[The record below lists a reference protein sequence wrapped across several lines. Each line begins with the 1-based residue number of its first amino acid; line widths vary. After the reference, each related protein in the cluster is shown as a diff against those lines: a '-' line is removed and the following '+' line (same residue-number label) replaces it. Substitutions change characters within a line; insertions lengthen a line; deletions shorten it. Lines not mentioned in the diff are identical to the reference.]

1 MPNEPDMPP
10 HLKAQRTRILIGA
23 VALAI
28 AMLVMMF
35 FGKTPTFGQ
44 TPPANQTKLNSGHMA
59 AFVYKPEPSDLPA
72 IKFVD
77 AKGEARSLADWKGK
91 TVLLNLWATWCAPC
105 RKEMPDL
112 DKLQAELG
120 GATFEVVALGVD
132 RGGVKAAEKF
142 LEQVGTKRLALYV
155 DGTAKMANELRVIG
169 LPATLLIDAQG
180 REVGRLLGPADWA
193 SDDAKALIRS
203 VMR

>member
-1 MPNEPDMPP
+1 MPHEPDLPP
-10 HLKAQRTRILIGA
+10 HVKAQRTRILMAA

-28 AMLVMMF
+28 ALLVMMF
-35 FGKTPTFGQ
+35 FGKTPTFSQGR
-44 TPPANQTKLNSGHMA
+44 LNTGYMA
-59 AFVYKPEPSDLPA
+59 AFVYKPEPADLPA

-77 AKGEARSLADWKGK
+77 AKGEAKSLADWKGR

-112 DKLQAELG
+112 DRLQAEFG
-120 GATFEVVALGVD
+120 GDKFEVVALGVD

-142 LEQVGTKRLALYV
+142 LEQVGTKKLALYV
-155 DGTAKMANELRVIG
+155 DGTARMAGDLRVIG
-169 LPATLLIDAQG
+169 LPATLLIDADG
-180 REVGRLLGPADWA
+180 REVGRLLGPAEWA
-193 SDDAKALIRS
+193 SDEAKALIRS

>member
-1 MPNEPDMPP
+1 MPQEPELPP
-10 HLKAQRTRILIGA
+10 HLKAQRTRILWAA

-28 AMLVMMF
+28 ALLVMMF
-35 FGKTPTFGQ
+35 FGKTPTLGQ
-44 TPPANQTKLNSGHMA
+44 AQLNTGHMA
-59 AFVYKPEPSDLPA
+59 AFVFKPGPADLPP

-77 AKGEARSLADWKGK
+77 AKGEARTLAEWKGR

-120 GATFEVVALGVD
+120 GDKFEVVALGVD

-142 LEQVGTKRLALYV
+142 LEQVGSKKLALYV
-155 DGTAKMANELRVIG
+155 DGTARIATELRVIG
-169 LPATLLIDAQG
+169 LPATLLIDAEG
-180 REVGRLLGPADWA
+180 REVGRLLGPAEWA

-203 VMR
+203 IMR

>member
-1 MPNEPDMPP
+1 MPQEPDLPP
-10 HLKAQRTRILIGA
+10 HVKAQRTRILMAA

-28 AMLVMMF
+28 ALLAMMF
-35 FGKTPTFGQ
+35 FGKTPTFSQGR
-44 TPPANQTKLNSGHMA
+44 LNAGHMA
-59 AFVYKPEPSDLPA
+59 AFVYKPEPVELPA

-77 AKGEARSLADWKGK
+77 AKGEAKTLADWKGR

-120 GATFEVVALGVD
+120 GDKFEVIALGID

-142 LEQVGTKRLALYV
+142 LEQVAAKRLALYV
-155 DGTAKMANELRVIG
+155 DSTAKMAGDLRVIG
-169 LPATLLIDAQG
+169 LPATLLIDADG
-180 REVGRLLGPADWA
+180 REVGRLLGPAEWA
-193 SDDAKALIRS
+193 SDEAKALIRS

>member
-1 MPNEPDMPP
+1 MPQEPDLPP
-10 HLKAQRTRILIGA
+10 HVKAQRTRILMAA

-28 AMLVMMF
+28 ALLVMMF
-35 FGKTPTFGQ
+35 FGKTPTFSQGR
-44 TPPANQTKLNSGHMA
+44 LNAGHMA
-59 AFVYKPEPSDLPA
+59 AFVYKSEPVELPSV
-72 IKFVD
+72 KFVD
-77 AKGEARSLADWKGK
+77 AKGEAKTLADWKGR

-120 GATFEVVALGVD
+120 GDKFEVIALGID

-142 LEQVGTKRLALYV
+142 LEQVAAKKLALYV
-155 DGTAKMANELRVIG
+155 DSTAKMAGDLRVIG
-169 LPATLLIDAQG
+169 LPATLLIDADG
-180 REVGRLLGPADWA
+180 REVGRLLGPAEWA
-193 SDDAKALIRS
+193 SDEAKALIRS